1 MWRDD
6 AWVLDMLHACERA
19 LRYAKGLTGAAFLND
34 ELRQDAI
41 IRQLTIL
48 GEAGKHVS
56 ADYRAAHPEIPWQ
69 KIAGF
74 RDVVIHQYFRVKLPE
89 VWRIVTEDL
98 AALGRVL
105 EPLVSRSEEKE

>member
-1 MWRDD
+1 
-6 AWVLDMLHACERA
+6 MLHACQRA
-19 LRYAKGLTGAAFLND
+19 LRYGKGLTGAAFLSD

-48 GEAGKHVS
+48 GEAVKHVS
-56 ADYRAAHPEIPWQ
+56 SDYRATHPEIPWQ

-98 AALGRVL
+98 AALERAL
-105 EPLVSRSEEKE
+105 EPLVPGSKE